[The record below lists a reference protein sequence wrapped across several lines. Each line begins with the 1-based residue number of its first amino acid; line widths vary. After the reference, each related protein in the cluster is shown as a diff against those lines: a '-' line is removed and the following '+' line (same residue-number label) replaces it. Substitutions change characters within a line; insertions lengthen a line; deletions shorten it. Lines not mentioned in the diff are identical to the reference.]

1 MNHVL
6 IGKVAHDPIPDVQK
20 GTVHVALMVRT
31 RKHGLRRDVFH
42 CVPIIL
48 RHWPEKARNQL
59 HRGVL
64 MAIQAR
70 RSPHNGLVVAAYP
83 QVQIL

>member
-1 MNHVL
+1 MKHVL
-6 IGKVAHDPIPDVQK
+6 IGKVAHDPIPDQQK

-48 RHWPEKARNQL
+48 RHWPEEATSQL
-59 HRGVL
+59 QRGAML
-64 MAIQAR
+64 AIQAR
-70 RSPHNGLVVAAYP
+70 LSPHNGLVVAAYP